1 MQITLMAIL
10 WLETKGVIMATIL
23 IVDDRPT
30 NRQFLVTLLGYARH
44 RVLEAADGAQA
55 LKIVRAEN
63 PDLIITDILMPTMD
77 GYEFV
82 RQLRADPNFASTP
95 VMFYTA
101 TYRDREA
108 RSLAKGAGVQYVL
121 TKPAEPQ
128 AILDMV
134 NAALGLIPTPAPLSE
149 IVTKPLL
156 DPLQVV
162 TAKLT
167 AKMGELGSLG
177 QRLEALVELVL
188 QVASERE
195 PERLLEIAC
204 NAARVIIGAQYA
216 AIGMLEEGGQTLK
229 HFVTSG
235 MDSETIAGIGSP
247 PTGKGVLGK
256 LLAKGRPLRLLDI
269 SADPDSVGF
278 PPGHPEMRSFLG
290 VPLASPTG
298 LYGRL
303 YLTEKIGAFEFN
315 EEDERVAIAL
325 GAQVAVAYEN
335 AYRYDEIQRH
345 AANLQLE
352 ISERKRAE
360 EALRIENK
368 RFQRFIESNIVGIV
382 IADPTGK
389 IIAANDYYLGIL
401 GVTQQEFLE
410 GKVDWRK
417 FTPAE
422 WLPADEKAI
431 QELRERGICEPY
443 EKEYERADGTRVPV
457 FLADAMLPGPEE
469 QIAAFVLDITER
481 KQAEAKI
488 ENQLQRLSAL
498 RAIDLM
504 ITSSFDL
511 RVTLEII
518 LQHIVTQLR
527 VDAAAIL
534 LFNQTSMALE
544 FAAGRGFR
552 GSAITRLRLH
562 LGEDYAG
569 RAALERRLIHLP
581 DLSRAEHAFT
591 KAELTAEEGF
601 ISYYAVPL
609 IAKEKLMGVLEI
621 FHRSPLDPDVEW
633 LDFLQTLAGQASIAI
648 DSAELFND
656 LQRSNSNLI
665 LAYDATIEGWSR
677 ALDLRDKETEGHTQ
691 RVTEMAMKLSS
702 TMGIS
707 EAELVHVRRGSLLHD
722 IGKMGVPDH
731 ILLKPEALTEE
742 EWDIMRRHPQY
753 AYEMLSPITFL
764 HPALDI
770 PYCHHEKWDGTGY
783 PRGLK
788 GERIPFAA
796 RIFAVVDVWDALLS
810 DRPYRP
816 AWSEAKARDYI
827 RENSGVYFDPQV
839 VDMFLSNFSY
849 LTGG

>member
-1 MQITLMAIL
+1 MP
-10 WLETKGVIMATIL
+10 TIL

-30 NRQFLVTLLGYARH
+30 NRHFLVTLLSYGGH
-44 RVLEAADGAQA
+44 TLLEAADGAEA
-55 LKIVRAEN
+55 IEFVRN
-63 PDLIITDILMPTMD
+63 QQPDLIITDILMPTMD

-82 RQLRADPNFASTP
+82 RQLRADPNFANIP
-95 VMFYTA
+95 VIFYTA

-108 RSLAKGAGVQYVL
+108 RSLAKAAGVQYVL

-128 AILDMV
+128 AILNMV
-134 NAALGLIPTPAPLSE
+134 NAALGHLQASTQAEPITRPIS
-149 IVTKPLL
+149 
-156 DPLQVV
+156 DPVQVV
-162 TAKLT
+162 STKL
-167 AKMGELGSLG
+167 ASKMGELDSLG
-177 QRLEALVELVL
+177 RRLEALVELVL
-188 QVASERE
+188 KIASERE

-204 NAARVIIGAQYA
+204 DSARVIVNAEYA
-216 AIGMLEEGGQTLK
+216 AIGMLEEGGQSLK

-235 MDSETIAGIGSP
+235 MDSETIARIGSP

-256 LLAKGRPLRLLDI
+256 LLAEGRPLRLSDI
-269 SADPDSVGF
+269 SSDPDSVGF
-278 PPGHPEMRSFLG
+278 PPSHPEMRSFLG

-303 YLTEKIGAFEFN
+303 YLTEKIGASEFS
-315 EEDERVAIAL
+315 EQDERVAVAL

-345 AANLQLE
+345 AANLQME

-360 EALRIENK
+360 EALRVENE

-382 IADPTGK
+382 IADPIGK
-389 IIAANDYYLGIL
+389 VIAANDYYLGIL

-511 RVTLEII
+511 RVTLEAI
-518 LQHIVTQLR
+518 LQHIVTRLH
-527 VDAAAIL
+527 VDAAAVLI
-534 LFNQTSMALE
+534 FNQTSMELE
-544 FAAGRGFR
+544 FAAGQGFLSS
-552 GSAITRLRLH
+552 GITQLRLRL
-562 LGEDYAG
+562 GEEFAG
-569 RAALERRLIHLP
+569 RAALERRLIHIP
-581 DLSRAEHAFT
+581 DLSQAVHRLS
-591 KAELTAEEGF
+591 KPELLANEGF
-601 ISYYAVPL
+601 VSLYAVPL
-609 IAKEKLMGVLEI
+609 VAKEKVKGVLEV
-621 FHRSPLDPDVEW
+621 FHRSRLDPDIEW
-633 LDFLQTLAGQASIAI
+633 LDFLHTLAGQTAIAI
-648 DSAELFND
+648 DNAELFND
-656 LQRSNSNLI
+656 LQRSNSDLI

-677 ALDLRDKETEGHTQ
+677 ALDLRDRETEGHTQ
-691 RVTEMAMKLSS
+691 RVTEMAMRLASA
-702 TMGIS
+702 MGIS
-707 EAELVHVRRGSLLHD
+707 KAELVHVRRGCLLHD

-731 ILLKPEALTEE
+731 ILLKPEALTDE
-742 EWDIMRRHPQY
+742 EWDIMRRHPRY
-753 AYEMLSPITFL
+753 AFEMLLPITFL

-770 PYCHHEKWDGTGY
+770 PYCHHEKLDGTGY

-788 GERIPFAA
+788 DEEIPFIA
-796 RIFAVVDVWDALLS
+796 RVFAVVDVWDALLS

-816 AWSEAKARDYI
+816 AWTKEKARGYI
-827 RENSGVYFDPQV
+827 RENNGTHFDPQV
-839 VDMFLSNFSY
+839 VEMFLSN
-849 LTGG
+849 LADLIRD